1 MAKRVRRNRKTS
13 TESSKTPQK
22 KGGVILIIKK
32 ILLHILLVVM
42 GLLMIELSVK
52 GPFSAE
58 TSEWLQIIGVFF
70 FLPTFYTVII
80 YLFTMLGDSP
90 LVKDTN
96 EDTKKQSRRSKT
108 IEEEEDDYAATA
120 AEEEEVIRR
129 KPKKRSRL
137 GVAAFSL
144 GTLAAVQL
152 LKKLRK

>member
-1 MAKRVRRNRKTS
+1 MAKRVRRNSKTS

-96 EDTKKQSRRSKT
+96 KDIKKQSRRSKT

-137 GVAAFSL
+137 G
-144 GTLAAVQL
+144 
-152 LKKLRK
+152 

>member
-1 MAKRVRRNRKTS
+1 MA
-13 TESSKTPQK
+13 
-22 KGGVILIIKK
+22 IIKK
-32 ILLHILLVVM
+32 ILLHILLVGM
-42 GLLMIELSVK
+42 GLLLIELSVK

-58 TSEWLQIIGVFF
+58 SSEWIQIIAVFF

-80 YLFTMLGDSP
+80 YLFSVLGDSP

-108 IEEEEDDYAATA
+108 IEEEDDDYAATA
-120 AEEEEVIRR
+120 EEVTRR

-144 GTLAAVQL
+144 GTLAAVQI